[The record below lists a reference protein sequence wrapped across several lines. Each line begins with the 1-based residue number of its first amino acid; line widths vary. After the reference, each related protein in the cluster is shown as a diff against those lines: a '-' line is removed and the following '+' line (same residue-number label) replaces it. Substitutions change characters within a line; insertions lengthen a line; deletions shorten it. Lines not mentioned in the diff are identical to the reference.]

1 MDKIMEIIEKIGTR
15 NLIFAGIGLV
25 VLIVFLF
32 VYRGLRIRKYRKL
45 IVDVENKMNAVKSLP
60 LQYRLGRVQSIS
72 KNMPEVSE
80 LYEQYA
86 QEFERICEYQKNE
99 LGILVNE
106 VDEQLFYGK
115 LRKVSKKM
123 KQLDEMLIVYEKD
136 SQELLEKIE
145 KITEIENVQRIEIIR
160 VKEMYR
166 ETIDHFESIRF
177 KVEEFVPNLL
187 DIFNEIDDS
196 FVKLEGMMNN
206 QLFEDA
212 KEFTKDIEA
221 KVIWVNQRL
230 EDLPSYIAV
239 VRQYMPK
246 KVAHIQGLIQIM
258 TEEKFSLNQLDA
270 YNRLNMIQ
278 TTLEESIGH
287 IKKLELELIPKD
299 PNDNK
304 NVIMEIRGAAGGDEG
319 NIFAGDLYRMY
330 VKYAESQG
338 WKVEVMEAEESEAGG
353 FSLISFNVIGD
364 GVYGKLKYE
373 SGSHRVQRVPKTETQ
388 GRVHTSTATVLVM
401 PEMEEVDVQINKSDL
416 RIDTYR
422 ASGAGGQHIN
432 KTDSAVR
439 ITHLPTGIVATSQDG
454 RSQHDNRDKAMKA
467 LVARVYDY
475 FQSQQTEAID
485 SERKSKVGT
494 GDRAEKIRTY
504 NYPQNRVTDH
514 RIGLTIQQ
522 LDRIIEGKLDDII
535 TALINEDQRLKLE
548 GQK

>member
-1 MDKIMEIIEKIGTR
+1 MNESMLDRLVSMENRYEELGHMLMDPDIGTDIKKMTDVTKEQAS
-15 NLIFAGIGLV
+15 LQAAYDLFQEYKKVKDGIDGAKELMKENDPEIKEMAKME
-25 VLIVFLF
+25 LDEL
-32 VYRGLRIRKYRKL
+32 
-45 IVDVENKMNAVKSLP
+45 ENKMP
-60 LQYRLGRVQSIS
+60 
-72 KNMPEVSE
+72 
-80 LYEQYA
+80 
-86 QEFERICEYQKNE
+86 
-99 LGILVNE
+99 
-106 VDEQLFYGK
+106 
-115 LRKVSKKM
+115 
-123 KQLDEMLIVYEKD
+123 
-136 SQELLEKIE
+136 
-145 KITEIENVQRIEIIR
+145 
-160 VKEMYR
+160 
-166 ETIDHFESIRF
+166 
-177 KVEEFVPNLL
+177 
-187 DIFNEIDDS
+187 DI
-196 FVKLEGMMNN
+196 
-206 QLFEDA
+206 
-212 KEFTKDIEA
+212 
-221 KVIWVNQRL
+221 
-230 EDLPSYIAV
+230 
-239 VRQYMPK
+239 
-246 KVAHIQGLIQIM
+246 
-258 TEEKFSLNQLDA
+258 
-270 YNRLNMIQ
+270 
-278 TTLEESIGH
+278 

-401 PEMEEVDVQINKSDL
+401 PEMEEVDVQINKNDL

>member
-1 MDKIMEIIEKIGTR
+1 MNESMLDRLVSMENRYEELGHMLMDPDIGTD
-15 NLIFAGIGLV
+15 I
-25 VLIVFLF
+25 
-32 VYRGLRIRKYRKL
+32 
-45 IVDVENKMNAVKSLP
+45 
-60 LQYRLGRVQSIS
+60 
-72 KNMPEVSE
+72 
-80 LYEQYA
+80 
-86 QEFERICEYQKNE
+86 
-99 LGILVNE
+99 
-106 VDEQLFYGK
+106 
-115 LRKVSKKM
+115 KKM
-123 KQLDEMLIVYEKD
+123 TDVTKEQASLQAAYDLFQEYKEVKDGIDGAKELMKENDPEIKEMVKMELDE
-136 SQELLEKIE
+136 
-145 KITEIENVQRIEIIR
+145 
-160 VKEMYR
+160 
-166 ETIDHFESIRF
+166 
-177 KVEEFVPNLL
+177 
-187 DIFNEIDDS
+187 
-196 FVKLEGMMNN
+196 
-206 QLFEDA
+206 
-212 KEFTKDIEA
+212 
-221 KVIWVNQRL
+221 
-230 EDLPSYIAV
+230 
-239 VRQYMPK
+239 
-246 KVAHIQGLIQIM
+246 
-258 TEEKFSLNQLDA
+258 
-270 YNRLNMIQ
+270 
-278 TTLEESIGH
+278 LEERMPDI

>member
-1 MDKIMEIIEKIGTR
+1 MNESMLDRLVSMENRYEELCHMLMDPDIGTD
-15 NLIFAGIGLV
+15 I
-25 VLIVFLF
+25 
-32 VYRGLRIRKYRKL
+32 
-45 IVDVENKMNAVKSLP
+45 
-60 LQYRLGRVQSIS
+60 
-72 KNMPEVSE
+72 
-80 LYEQYA
+80 
-86 QEFERICEYQKNE
+86 
-99 LGILVNE
+99 
-106 VDEQLFYGK
+106 
-115 LRKVSKKM
+115 KKM
-123 KQLDEMLIVYEKD
+123 TDVTKEQASLQAAYDLFQEYKEVKDGIDGAKELMKENDPEIKEMAKMELDE
-136 SQELLEKIE
+136 
-145 KITEIENVQRIEIIR
+145 
-160 VKEMYR
+160 
-166 ETIDHFESIRF
+166 
-177 KVEEFVPNLL
+177 
-187 DIFNEIDDS
+187 
-196 FVKLEGMMNN
+196 
-206 QLFEDA
+206 
-212 KEFTKDIEA
+212 
-221 KVIWVNQRL
+221 
-230 EDLPSYIAV
+230 
-239 VRQYMPK
+239 
-246 KVAHIQGLIQIM
+246 
-258 TEEKFSLNQLDA
+258 
-270 YNRLNMIQ
+270 
-278 TTLEESIGH
+278 LEERMPDI

>member
-1 MDKIMEIIEKIGTR
+1 MELDELEER
-15 NLIFAGIGLV
+15 
-25 VLIVFLF
+25 
-32 VYRGLRIRKYRKL
+32 
-45 IVDVENKMNAVKSLP
+45 
-60 LQYRLGRVQSIS
+60 
-72 KNMPEVSE
+72 MPE
-80 LYEQYA
+80 
-86 QEFERICEYQKNE
+86 I
-99 LGILVNE
+99 
-106 VDEQLFYGK
+106 
-115 LRKVSKKM
+115 
-123 KQLDEMLIVYEKD
+123 
-136 SQELLEKIE
+136 
-145 KITEIENVQRIEIIR
+145 
-160 VKEMYR
+160 
-166 ETIDHFESIRF
+166 
-177 KVEEFVPNLL
+177 
-187 DIFNEIDDS
+187 
-196 FVKLEGMMNN
+196 
-206 QLFEDA
+206 
-212 KEFTKDIEA
+212 
-221 KVIWVNQRL
+221 
-230 EDLPSYIAV
+230 
-239 VRQYMPK
+239 
-246 KVAHIQGLIQIM
+246 
-258 TEEKFSLNQLDA
+258 
-270 YNRLNMIQ
+270 
-278 TTLEESIGH
+278 

-338 WKVEVMEAEESEAGG
+338 WKVEVMEAEESESGG

>member
-1 MDKIMEIIEKIGTR
+1 MNESMLDRLVSMENR
-15 NLIFAGIGLV
+15 
-25 VLIVFLF
+25 
-32 VYRGLRIRKYRKL
+32 
-45 IVDVENKMNAVKSLP
+45 
-60 LQYRLGRVQSIS
+60 
-72 KNMPEVSE
+72 
-80 LYEQYA
+80 YE
-86 QEFERICEYQKNE
+86 E
-99 LGILVNE
+99 LGHMLMDPDIGS
-106 VDEQLFYGK
+106 DI
-115 LRKVSKKM
+115 KKM
-123 KQLDEMLIVYEKD
+123 TDVTKEQASLQAAYDLFQEYKEVKD
-136 SQELLEKIE
+136 GIDGAKELMKENDP
-145 KITEIENVQRIEIIR
+145 EI
-160 VKEMYR
+160 KEM
-166 ETIDHFESIRF
+166 
-177 KVEEFVPNLL
+177 
-187 DIFNEIDDS
+187 
-196 FVKLEGMMNN
+196 
-206 QLFEDA
+206 A
-212 KEFTKDIEA
+212 KME
-221 KVIWVNQRL
+221 
-230 EDLPSYIAV
+230 
-239 VRQYMPK
+239 
-246 KVAHIQGLIQIM
+246 
-258 TEEKFSLNQLDA
+258 
-270 YNRLNMIQ
+270 
-278 TTLEESIGH
+278 LEELEARMPDI

>member
-1 MDKIMEIIEKIGTR
+1 MNESMLDRLVSMENRYEELGHMLMDPDIGTD
-15 NLIFAGIGLV
+15 I
-25 VLIVFLF
+25 
-32 VYRGLRIRKYRKL
+32 
-45 IVDVENKMNAVKSLP
+45 
-60 LQYRLGRVQSIS
+60 
-72 KNMPEVSE
+72 
-80 LYEQYA
+80 
-86 QEFERICEYQKNE
+86 
-99 LGILVNE
+99 
-106 VDEQLFYGK
+106 
-115 LRKVSKKM
+115 KKM
-123 KQLDEMLIVYEKD
+123 TDVTKEQASLQAAYDLFQEYKEVKDGIDGAKELMKENDPEIKEMAKMELDE
-136 SQELLEKIE
+136 
-145 KITEIENVQRIEIIR
+145 
-160 VKEMYR
+160 
-166 ETIDHFESIRF
+166 
-177 KVEEFVPNLL
+177 
-187 DIFNEIDDS
+187 
-196 FVKLEGMMNN
+196 
-206 QLFEDA
+206 
-212 KEFTKDIEA
+212 
-221 KVIWVNQRL
+221 
-230 EDLPSYIAV
+230 
-239 VRQYMPK
+239 
-246 KVAHIQGLIQIM
+246 
-258 TEEKFSLNQLDA
+258 
-270 YNRLNMIQ
+270 
-278 TTLEESIGH
+278 LEERMPDI

-304 NVIMEIRGAAGGDEG
+304 NAIMEIRGAAGGDEG

>member
-1 MDKIMEIIEKIGTR
+1 MAKME
-15 NLIFAGIGLV
+15 
-25 VLIVFLF
+25 
-32 VYRGLRIRKYRKL
+32 
-45 IVDVENKMNAVKSLP
+45 
-60 LQYRLGRVQSIS
+60 
-72 KNMPEVSE
+72 
-80 LYEQYA
+80 
-86 QEFERICEYQKNE
+86 
-99 LGILVNE
+99 
-106 VDEQLFYGK
+106 
-115 LRKVSKKM
+115 
-123 KQLDEMLIVYEKD
+123 LDE
-136 SQELLEKIE
+136 
-145 KITEIENVQRIEIIR
+145 
-160 VKEMYR
+160 
-166 ETIDHFESIRF
+166 
-177 KVEEFVPNLL
+177 
-187 DIFNEIDDS
+187 
-196 FVKLEGMMNN
+196 
-206 QLFEDA
+206 
-212 KEFTKDIEA
+212 
-221 KVIWVNQRL
+221 
-230 EDLPSYIAV
+230 
-239 VRQYMPK
+239 
-246 KVAHIQGLIQIM
+246 
-258 TEEKFSLNQLDA
+258 
-270 YNRLNMIQ
+270 
-278 TTLEESIGH
+278 LEERMPDI

-304 NVIMEIRGAAGGDEG
+304 NVIMEIRGAAGGYEG

>member
-1 MDKIMEIIEKIGTR
+1 MNESMLDRLVSMENRYEELGHMLMDPDIGTDIKKMTDVTKEQAS
-15 NLIFAGIGLV
+15 LQAAYDLFQEYKEVKDGIDGAKELMKENDPEIKEMAKME
-25 VLIVFLF
+25 LDEL
-32 VYRGLRIRKYRKL
+32 
-45 IVDVENKMNAVKSLP
+45 ENKMP
-60 LQYRLGRVQSIS
+60 
-72 KNMPEVSE
+72 
-80 LYEQYA
+80 
-86 QEFERICEYQKNE
+86 
-99 LGILVNE
+99 
-106 VDEQLFYGK
+106 
-115 LRKVSKKM
+115 
-123 KQLDEMLIVYEKD
+123 
-136 SQELLEKIE
+136 
-145 KITEIENVQRIEIIR
+145 
-160 VKEMYR
+160 
-166 ETIDHFESIRF
+166 
-177 KVEEFVPNLL
+177 
-187 DIFNEIDDS
+187 DI
-196 FVKLEGMMNN
+196 
-206 QLFEDA
+206 
-212 KEFTKDIEA
+212 
-221 KVIWVNQRL
+221 
-230 EDLPSYIAV
+230 
-239 VRQYMPK
+239 
-246 KVAHIQGLIQIM
+246 
-258 TEEKFSLNQLDA
+258 
-270 YNRLNMIQ
+270 
-278 TTLEESIGH
+278 

>member
-1 MDKIMEIIEKIGTR
+1 MNESMLDRLVSMENRYEELGHMLMDPDIGTD
-15 NLIFAGIGLV
+15 I
-25 VLIVFLF
+25 
-32 VYRGLRIRKYRKL
+32 
-45 IVDVENKMNAVKSLP
+45 
-60 LQYRLGRVQSIS
+60 
-72 KNMPEVSE
+72 
-80 LYEQYA
+80 
-86 QEFERICEYQKNE
+86 
-99 LGILVNE
+99 
-106 VDEQLFYGK
+106 
-115 LRKVSKKM
+115 KKM
-123 KQLDEMLIVYEKD
+123 TDVTKEQASLQAAYDLFQEYKEVKDGIDGAKELMKENDPEIKEMAKMELDE
-136 SQELLEKIE
+136 
-145 KITEIENVQRIEIIR
+145 
-160 VKEMYR
+160 
-166 ETIDHFESIRF
+166 
-177 KVEEFVPNLL
+177 
-187 DIFNEIDDS
+187 
-196 FVKLEGMMNN
+196 
-206 QLFEDA
+206 
-212 KEFTKDIEA
+212 
-221 KVIWVNQRL
+221 
-230 EDLPSYIAV
+230 
-239 VRQYMPK
+239 
-246 KVAHIQGLIQIM
+246 
-258 TEEKFSLNQLDA
+258 
-270 YNRLNMIQ
+270 
-278 TTLEESIGH
+278 LEERMPDI

-416 RIDTYR
+416 RIDPYR

>member
-1 MDKIMEIIEKIGTR
+1 MNESMLDRLVSMENRYEELGHMLMDPDIGTDIKKMTDVTKEQAS
-15 NLIFAGIGLV
+15 LQAAYDLFQEYKEVKDGIDGAKELM
-25 VLIVFLF
+25 
-32 VYRGLRIRKYRKL
+32 K
-45 IVDVENKMNAVKSLP
+45 ENDPEIKEMAKMELDE
-60 LQYRLGRVQSIS
+60 LEER
-72 KNMPEVSE
+72 MPE
-80 LYEQYA
+80 
-86 QEFERICEYQKNE
+86 I
-99 LGILVNE
+99 
-106 VDEQLFYGK
+106 
-115 LRKVSKKM
+115 
-123 KQLDEMLIVYEKD
+123 
-136 SQELLEKIE
+136 
-145 KITEIENVQRIEIIR
+145 
-160 VKEMYR
+160 
-166 ETIDHFESIRF
+166 
-177 KVEEFVPNLL
+177 
-187 DIFNEIDDS
+187 
-196 FVKLEGMMNN
+196 
-206 QLFEDA
+206 
-212 KEFTKDIEA
+212 
-221 KVIWVNQRL
+221 
-230 EDLPSYIAV
+230 
-239 VRQYMPK
+239 
-246 KVAHIQGLIQIM
+246 
-258 TEEKFSLNQLDA
+258 
-270 YNRLNMIQ
+270 
-278 TTLEESIGH
+278 

-388 GRVHTSTATVLVM
+388 GRVHTSTATVLVI

>member
-1 MDKIMEIIEKIGTR
+1 MFQEYKEVKDGIDGAKELMKENDPEIKEMAKME
-15 NLIFAGIGLV
+15 
-25 VLIVFLF
+25 
-32 VYRGLRIRKYRKL
+32 
-45 IVDVENKMNAVKSLP
+45 
-60 LQYRLGRVQSIS
+60 
-72 KNMPEVSE
+72 
-80 LYEQYA
+80 
-86 QEFERICEYQKNE
+86 
-99 LGILVNE
+99 
-106 VDEQLFYGK
+106 
-115 LRKVSKKM
+115 
-123 KQLDEMLIVYEKD
+123 LDE
-136 SQELLEKIE
+136 
-145 KITEIENVQRIEIIR
+145 
-160 VKEMYR
+160 
-166 ETIDHFESIRF
+166 
-177 KVEEFVPNLL
+177 
-187 DIFNEIDDS
+187 
-196 FVKLEGMMNN
+196 
-206 QLFEDA
+206 
-212 KEFTKDIEA
+212 
-221 KVIWVNQRL
+221 
-230 EDLPSYIAV
+230 
-239 VRQYMPK
+239 
-246 KVAHIQGLIQIM
+246 
-258 TEEKFSLNQLDA
+258 
-270 YNRLNMIQ
+270 
-278 TTLEESIGH
+278 LEERMPDI

-422 ASGAGGQHIN
+422 ASGAGGQQIN

>member
-1 MDKIMEIIEKIGTR
+1 MNESMLDRLVSMENR
-15 NLIFAGIGLV
+15 
-25 VLIVFLF
+25 
-32 VYRGLRIRKYRKL
+32 
-45 IVDVENKMNAVKSLP
+45 
-60 LQYRLGRVQSIS
+60 
-72 KNMPEVSE
+72 
-80 LYEQYA
+80 YE
-86 QEFERICEYQKNE
+86 E
-99 LGILVNE
+99 LGHMLMDPDIST
-106 VDEQLFYGK
+106 DI
-115 LRKVSKKM
+115 KKM
-123 KQLDEMLIVYEKD
+123 TDVTKEQASLQAAYDLFQEYKEVKDGIDGAKELMKENDPEIKEMAKMELDE
-136 SQELLEKIE
+136 
-145 KITEIENVQRIEIIR
+145 
-160 VKEMYR
+160 
-166 ETIDHFESIRF
+166 
-177 KVEEFVPNLL
+177 
-187 DIFNEIDDS
+187 
-196 FVKLEGMMNN
+196 
-206 QLFEDA
+206 
-212 KEFTKDIEA
+212 
-221 KVIWVNQRL
+221 
-230 EDLPSYIAV
+230 
-239 VRQYMPK
+239 
-246 KVAHIQGLIQIM
+246 
-258 TEEKFSLNQLDA
+258 
-270 YNRLNMIQ
+270 
-278 TTLEESIGH
+278 LEERMPDI